1 MTAIDCS
8 DVHSTSTSDCTEA
21 TEKDVQ
27 DYIVKHTISAK
38 MAKPNG
44 AMYVAIVTA
53 MLGAIMFG
61 IDTTNFGATIDF
73 ESFEEAWCVGKYGS
87 KITCGHDAKHGAS
100 QNSDWLNNFVSWAN
114 LLVFLGAA
122 FGAVLFGPPIAT
134 NLGRR
139 PCISAGAAVTLVG
152 CLMTSYMSFGRVPLF
167 LIGRCV
173 TGLGIGLCCFAL
185 PMYNAEISAP
195 SIRGTTGSLFQLFVA
210 LGGLLAAVLTAYCK
224 DWQVGMMLPGFAAS
238 IVMVAIW
245 FTPESPRYV
254 MSKEGYEAGLEQL
267 KKVRCGDCSY
277 EAGEMRQ
284 EIENEK
290 NAGQVSY
297 GALFTQRNL
306 RKRVGISCWMQI
318 AQQFTGMNAIIMY
331 SGTLFREMG
340 FEDPL
345 ITNLIFNCFMVAGMV
360 VGLFLLDSALGGRR
374 SQLLSVTS
382 AIAPLMIVAGVSIIY
397 GWNQTFTL
405 FLVCLYALIWQM
417 AWGMIPWVYPSEI
430 FTTSE
435 RDRAVS
441 LAVFTQYGAN
451 AVLLYLVPLMLGAL
465 QVQGTLMFFGGFNL
479 LNFLFVFAF
488 VKETKGL
495 ALEDIPVLF
504 TSKRKF
510 RKWIGRGDSARGGKA
525 DGSKDEV

>member
-1 MTAIDCS
+1 MVAVDSS
-8 DVHSTSTSDCTEA
+8 DVHTPSTEDVSEA
-21 TEKDVQ
+21 TESDVQ
-27 DYIVKHTISAK
+27 DYVAKHTMSAK
-38 MAKPNG
+38 MSKPNG

-53 MLGAIMFG
+53 MFGAIMFG
-61 IDTTNFGATIDF
+61 IDTTNFGATVDF
-73 ESFEEAWCVGKYGS
+73 ESFEEAWCVGRYGNR
-87 KITCGHDAKHGAS
+87 ITCGHDAEHGAS
-100 QNSDWLNNFVSWAN
+100 KNHDWLNNFVSWAN
-114 LLVFLGAA
+114 LLIFVGAA

-152 CLMTSYMSFGRVPLF
+152 CLMTSYLSFGSVPVF
-167 LIGRCV
+167 LVGRCV
-173 TGLGIGLCCFAL
+173 TGFGIGLCCFAL

-195 SIRGTTGSLFQLFVA
+195 SIRGSTGSLFQLFVA

-224 DWQVGMMLPGFAAS
+224 TWQVGMMLPGFAAL

-245 FTPESPRYV
+245 FTPESPRFV
-254 MSKEGYEAGLEQL
+254 MMKEGYEAGLEQL
-267 KKVRCGDCSY
+267 KKVRIGDCSY

-284 EIENEK
+284 EIEREK
-290 NAGQVSY
+290 QVGKVSY

-306 RKRVGISCWMQI
+306 RKRVGISCWMQV

-340 FEDPL
+340 FENPL
-345 ITNLIFNCFMVAGMV
+345 MTNLIFNCFMVVGMV
-360 VGLFLLDSALGGRR
+360 IGLFLMDSRWGGRR

-382 AIAPLMIVAGVSIIY
+382 IIGPLMIVAGFSITY
-397 GWNQTFTL
+397 AWNQTFTL
-405 FLVCLYALIWQM
+405 FVVCLYALVWQM

-430 FTTSE
+430 FATSE

-451 AVLLYLVPLMLGAL
+451 AVLLYLVPVMQAAL
-465 QVQGTLMFFGGFNL
+465 QIQGLIMFFGGFNL

-495 ALEDIPVLF
+495 PLENIPALF
-504 TSKRKF
+504 ASKRRF
-510 RKWIGRGDSARGGKA
+510 RKWIGRGDPAGK
-525 DGSKDEV
+525 DEGSKTEV